1 MSNTGNSQNDFKD
14 IFPEILFPSE
24 AENKILN
31 ELDSSYLETSE
42 MTEAERQFLN
52 ALILRTKPKK
62 LLEIGVSRGGS
73 SVIMLNAIRNNENA
87 KLYSVDRYERFYDD
101 QNIMVGSSVDNYPS
115 LKNKWQLYTEDLTL
129 GFIDEIG
136 QDIDFCL
143 IDTMHILPG
152 EIFDFLM
159 VLPYLKDDA
168 TIVFHDTNLHTHNKL
183 RSQLNMAI
191 TNNLLMSTINGDKLI
206 QGNFTNINTAFPNIG
221 AIKLNNTS
229 KLNIWEIFNLL
240 TIKWSYIPSNEDL
253 LKIVK
258 HFERFYNPI
267 HIEYLKKVIDF
278 HILEHKNAQFENKLK
293 NLTLLSNQVTQQLQ
307 NSGLMELLSPVKKE

>member
-136 QDIDFCL
+136 QDIDFC
-143 IDTMHILPG
+143 P
-152 EIFDFLM
+152 
-159 VLPYLKDDA
+159 
-168 TIVFHDTNLHTHNKL
+168 
-183 RSQLNMAI
+183 
-191 TNNLLMSTINGDKLI
+191 
-206 QGNFTNINTAFPNIG
+206 
-221 AIKLNNTS
+221 
-229 KLNIWEIFNLL
+229 
-240 TIKWSYIPSNEDL
+240 
-253 LKIVK
+253 
-258 HFERFYNPI
+258 
-267 HIEYLKKVIDF
+267 
-278 HILEHKNAQFENKLK
+278 
-293 NLTLLSNQVTQQLQ
+293 
-307 NSGLMELLSPVKKE
+307 